1 MINIIITKL
10 HATAE
15 PNGQLRDCKNKST
28 KALPTKNTLPPP
40 RNAGIKNSPISKI
53 NTSMQPVA
61 IPGIDNGI
69 IILIKFL
76 KFDAPKSLDAS
87 RIFYLIFLD

>member
-15 PNGQLRDCKNKST
+15 PYGQFLDCKNKST

-40 RNAGIKNSPISKI
+40 RKAGIRNSPISKI

-61 IPGIDNGI
+61 IPGMDNGI

-76 KFDAPKSLDAS
+76 KFYSS
-87 RIFYLIFLD
+87 NYFQ